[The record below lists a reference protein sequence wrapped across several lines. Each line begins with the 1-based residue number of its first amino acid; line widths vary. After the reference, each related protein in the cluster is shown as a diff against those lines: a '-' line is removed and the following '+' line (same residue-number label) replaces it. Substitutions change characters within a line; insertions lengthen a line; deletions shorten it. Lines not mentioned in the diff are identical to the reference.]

1 MQTTFLYF
9 EFYAESAK
17 SSLSSLLSKM
27 SAAHSAEA
35 ALIITEAVN
44 RFRNSVSSD
53 DRGQIEGTGVKDVV
67 NALVRIQQDLQERRE
82 NRNLRKLYPFV
93 QGLERYSGA
102 IDTLSNGLSP
112 YLPWIWAPIKL
123 MLRITSD
130 YLSAFDKLI
139 EAYSRIAETMP
150 RLKNLGD
157 TFKDNPTLLTK
168 LALYYAEVLEFH
180 RRAYKFVRR
189 KSWKFFFNTTW
200 ASFDFRFDSILAGMA
215 KYSEAI
221 DKEAATIDI
230 VEAKQWRAR
239 MISQVISKEK
249 DRHNRSRQSVIA
261 WLALDNV
268 LQDDNREKLLR
279 DCLQGSCDWVTKQ
292 EKVASW
298 VKVDSTLPV
307 VWLHGKPG
315 AGKSVICASL
325 IDLLEDSGVT
335 TLSYFCRYYQ
345 NDTLSSILK
354 TLVLKVVESSPDLL
368 TMAYTEFVQKHHKP
382 SIKILRTMLTGSGG
396 KPGLLHGVPTC
407 RIVVDGLDECDAK
420 EQKYIVDDLI
430 RLTSINSKDSNCKML
445 ISSRDVPEIS
455 RAIRRKKRDVGV
467 VSLSNEIDPVNDTIR
482 SFAELRLRD
491 LAEEKKSFQIGKDIV
506 EEMVDIIISKAE
518 GMFLWARLVLDSV
531 SDVDSVMELHA
542 AITSM
547 PSELPQLY
555 ARILE
560 ALCPTASDSRMSKV
574 MRILAWLVF
583 AKRPLKRHELLHG
596 VNITPETPV
605 LDKWNLLDGSVI
617 DKCKPLVEELADGN
631 IALIHFTVEEY
642 LRTNGSTQH
651 LDPAVWEETIAFA
664 CVSVLRDSLC
674 LLDPELL
681 QIEQLQRIL
690 SGSCGLLSYSIDFW
704 LDHVLVSAS
713 IRYLSEG
720 SRLAQA
726 LGSLHLLHEWMCSDL
741 KPKSSS
747 NASLDTTIPVD
758 SRLEALCHL
767 SIYALGR
774 SVLKFRAECEE
785 KSANNGQEFEEL
797 LLEQD
802 ETLFSL
808 LAQRFNDRVNQL
820 LLSPPV
826 SNDISNDQ
834 LDRFRDQYVR
844 SSFRCRFAP
853 CTRASLGFN
862 SETARV
868 SHEQLHVKRLFCNTP
883 NCSRGR
889 IGFRHQRDL
898 KAHECTYHE
907 QGSILVPSRVRK
919 TFNIHTLP
927 NEQRV
932 MSYDISRSSKLSS
945 PDEGIDSASI
955 SATQPGVA
963 KYKPLISFDKVYEAR
978 AEWRYRLQSN
988 EFALLRNKKRN
999 PNLDVNLMHTF
1010 QHDSVVTCV
1019 DVSPDDH
1026 FLAITCKKTARV
1038 FDIRTRDEVNSF
1050 DIRHSFPVG
1059 VNHIEAIHFICQGHY
1074 LAGATDQGFLI
1085 VWGLQGSAE
1094 KVRMYRAHDR
1104 RIQALAVSADGY
1116 KIATCSNQDPTVKS
1130 WDLRD
1135 TTKERL
1141 CLSFPIGE
1149 NVYGSV
1155 VGLTFSPDSLYIAC
1169 ACHDLSIQVR
1179 SSLTGNLL
1187 CKWNAHDLRIS
1198 SVRFSSDGQTLISAS
1213 HDMMVKI
1220 WDVGELKK
1228 LGNTVILLKRKLK
1241 LHTGY
1246 VNCSVMT
1253 SDGRWILSG
1262 SADQSI
1268 SFWDAESSQPHLLLE
1283 GHYDSVMK
1291 LALGHSSH
1299 IFVTAGEDTRVR
1311 LWSYSG

>member
-1 MQTTFLYF
+1 
-9 EFYAESAK
+9 
-17 SSLSSLLSKM
+17 M
-27 SAAHSAEA
+27 SAAQSAEA

-139 EAYSRIAETMP
+139 EAYSRVAETMP

-239 MISQVISKEK
+239 MISQVISEEK

-345 NDTLSSILK
+345 NDALSSILK

-368 TMAYTEFVQKHHKP
+368 TMAYTEFVQKHHEP

-518 GMFLWARLVLDSV
+518 
-531 SDVDSVMELHA
+531 
-542 AITSM
+542 
-547 PSELPQLY
+547 
-555 ARILE
+555 
-560 ALCPTASDSRMSKV
+560 
-574 MRILAWLVF
+574 
-583 AKRPLKRHELLHG
+583 
-596 VNITPETPV
+596 
-605 LDKWNLLDGSVI
+605 DGSVI
-617 DKCKPLVEELADGN
+617 DKCKPLVEELADDN

-642 LRTNGSTQH
+642 LRTNGSTQY
-651 LDPAVWEETIAFA
+651 LDPAAWEETIAFA
-664 CVSVLRDSLC
+664 CVSVLKDSLC

-681 QIEQLQRIL
+681 QIEQLRRIL

-726 LGSLHLLHEWMCSDL
+726 LGSLHLLHERMCSDL

-774 SVLKFRAECEE
+774 SILRFRAECKE

-808 LAQRFNDRVNQL
+808 LAQRFNDRVKQL
-820 LLSPPV
+820 LLNPPV
-826 SNDISNDQ
+826 SNEISHDQ
-834 LDRFRDQYVR
+834 LDRFRDQ
-844 SSFRCRFAP
+844 
-853 CTRASLGFN
+853 
-862 SETARV
+862 
-868 SHEQLHVKRLFCNTP
+868 
-883 NCSRGR
+883 

-898 KAHECTYHE
+898 KAHERTYHE
-907 QGSILVPSRVRK
+907 QGSILVPPRVRT
-919 TFNIHTLP
+919 TFDIHTLP
-927 NEQRV
+927 NEQRA
-932 MSYDISRSSKLSS
+932 MSYDMSRSGGLSS
-945 PDEGIDSASI
+945 PDKDIDSASI
-955 SATQPGVA
+955 SATQLDVA
-963 KYKPLISFDKVYEAR
+963 KYKPLVSFDKVYEAR

-988 EFALLRNKKRN
+988 EFALLRNKNWN
-999 PNLDVNLMHTF
+999 PKLDVNLMHTF

-1026 FLAITCKKTARV
+1026 FLAISCQETARV
-1038 FDIRTRDEVNSF
+1038 FDIRTRGLVNYF
-1050 DIRHSFPVG
+1050 NIHDSFPVG
-1059 VNHIEAIHFICQGHY
+1059 DNHIVAIHFICQGNY

-1085 VWGLQGSAE
+1085 VWGLQGSVE
-1094 KVRMYRAHDR
+1094 SVQMYRAYEG
-1104 RIQALAVSADGY
+1104 RIEALAFSADGY
-1116 KIATCSNQDPTVKS
+1116 TIATCSNQNPTIKL
-1130 WDLRD
+1130 WHFRNT
-1135 TTKERL
+1135 TTKKL
-1141 CLSFPIGE
+1141 CLDPYLETSS
-1149 NVYGSV
+1149 YGTILE
-1155 VGLTFSPDSLYIAC
+1155 LTFSPNSIYFAC
-1169 ACHDLSIQVR
+1169 ACYYSQSIQVR
-1179 SSLTGNLL
+1179 NTTNGDLL
-1187 CKWNAHDLRIS
+1187 YKWNAHNNTIS
-1198 SVRFSSDGQTLISAS
+1198 SIRFSPDSQTLISAS
-1213 HDMMVKI
+1213 LDMTIKI
-1220 WDVGELKK
+1220 WDVGTGKPSSELLNKE
-1228 LGNTVILLKRKLK
+1228 LK

-1246 VNCSVMT
+1246 VNCGVMT

-1262 SADQSI
+1262 SADQSVG
-1268 SFWDAESSQPHLLLE
+1268 FWDAETGEPHILLE
-1283 GHYDSVMK
+1283 GHHGSVIK

-1299 IFVTAGEDTRVR
+1299 IFVTVGEDTRVR